1 MQWSELFPRNYLNA
15 TDIPPGGIA
24 GQILQ
29 IILEDVAGNG
39 KAGDHKPV
47 LYLSDLDKGI
57 VVNKTN
63 GTILRECFGDTVEAA
78 IGKYLQVR
86 QGKVMFS
93 GKLVPS
99 VMLIPQDGPAP
110 TQQHQRPEV
119 FQQSTPGS
127 VHAVQ

>member
-1 MQWSELFPRNYLNA
+1 MNWTDLFPRNYLNA
-15 TDIPPGGIA
+15 TDIPPGGIS

-29 IILEDVAGNG
+29 IVVEDVAGSG
-39 KAGDHKPV
+39 KAGDQKPV
-47 LYLSDLDKGI
+47 LYLSDLEKGI

-63 GTILRECFGDTVEAA
+63 GTILRECFGDAVESSY
-78 IGKYLQVR
+78 GKWLQVR

-110 TQQHQRPEV
+110 TQQQQRPEV
-119 FQQSTPGS
+119 FRQPS
-127 VHAVQ
+127 A